1 MKVSELIE
9 KLSPYEEF
17 EVEFEVEFVFTD
29 GYSKFPNVR
38 SFAVEGIAD
47 IGHSDKVVLLSGEER

>member
-9 KLSPYEEF
+9 KLSPYE
-17 EVEFEVEFVFTD
+17 EFEVEFVFTD

-47 IGHSDKVVLLSGEER
+47 IGHSDKVLPESG

>member
-9 KLSPYEEF
+9 KLSPYEDFDE
-17 EVEFEVEFVFTD
+17 EFVFTD

-38 SFAVEGIAD
+38 SFAVEEVAD
-47 IGHSDKVVLLSGEER
+47 IGHSDKVVLLSGEEQ

>member
-9 KLSPYEEF
+9 KLSPYMEF
-17 EVEFEVEFVFTD
+17 DVEFVFTD

-38 SFAVEGIAD
+38 SFAVEEVAD

>member
-9 KLSPYEEF
+9 KLSPYEDF
-17 EVEFEVEFVFTD
+17 DVEFVFTD

-38 SFAVEGIAD
+38 SFEVEGIAD
-47 IGHSDKVVLLSGEER
+47 IGYSDKVVLLSGEER

>member
-9 KLSPYEEF
+9 KLSPYMEF
-17 EVEFEVEFVFTD
+17 DVEFVFTD

-38 SFAVEGIAD
+38 SFAVKEVAD

>member
-1 MKVSELIE
+1 MKVSELLD
-9 KLSPYEEF
+9 KLSPYED
-17 EVEFEVEFVFTD
+17 FEVEFVFTD

-38 SFAVEGIAD
+38 SFNVEEITD